1 MNVYRICRNAAQR
14 VYCWFP
20 FGSTSSYGG
29 TVSAQLSETSV
40 MYPRIGPAHN
50 NGHNDLACV
59 LMHMSMPEALIAA
72 TLNAAAALGLA
83 ETHGTIEAGKYGDM
97 VVIDANR

>member
-1 MNVYRICRNAAQR
+1 M
-14 VYCWFP
+14 
-20 FGSTSSYGG
+20 
-29 TVSAQLSETSV
+29 
-40 MYPRIGPAHN
+40 H
-50 NGHNDLACV
+50 LACV